1 MGRKDSLDCFI
12 ITAPAVMEPMG
23 MVGEHGAPSGPS
35 RGPGHLDLA
44 ALLSSNLSG
53 LQAASSHSQGDPGL
67 GHTGAQLPHG
77 SQQDQGPGPL
87 LSWRAW
93 GRAQAG
99 QSGPFSENLGVPGVS
114 LPSHPQ
120 GGQVLKKVG
129 GGGWGHWVPTEMD
142 PLGQGRSSGA
152 LLMESALGLQRPA
165 AEPGDTGPLDLKQGP
180 QMANHLSGGQFSFLM
195 MSEGSPFLPS
205 PLSSLF
211 PSYPSPLISRS
222 PILGSLAAGWLHK
235 AAWPSRAG
243 RGVCPS
249 MLGQQGAH

>member
-1 MGRKDSLDCFI
+1 
-12 ITAPAVMEPMG
+12 MEPMG

-35 RGPGHLDLA
+35 TGPGRLDPA

-87 LSWRAW
+87 LSWWAW

-129 GGGWGHWVPTEMD
+129 GR
-142 PLGQGRSSGA
+142 LGA
-152 LLMESALGLQRPA
+152 L
-165 AEPGDTGPLDLKQGP
+165 
-180 QMANHLSGGQFSFLM
+180 
-195 MSEGSPFLPS
+195 
-205 PLSSLF
+205 
-211 PSYPSPLISRS
+211 
-222 PILGSLAAGWLHK
+222 
-235 AAWPSRAG
+235 
-243 RGVCPS
+243 
-249 MLGQQGAH
+249 GAH